1 MNAWHWFSSITR
13 WGAGGSNSRGVATM
27 LESLTK
33 GPRPILDPMDRISE
47 TLFALIMVL
56 TFTCSFSVAGA
67 GREEVRELLIGALGC
82 NLAWGIID
90 AAFYLMGSFSMLGQG
105 ILKLRAL
112 TQATSSAEAHQII
125 ADTLPP
131 VIASVLSSAEL
142 EKLRDKL
149 QRVSGLPTCPHLRRN
164 DWFGAAAVF
173 LIVVLTTLPVLVP
186 FVLVHSA
193 RPALRVSNGVAIVLL
208 FLTGY
213 AFGLHSG
220 HRPVR
225 MGLSMVILGG
235 VMVAITISL
244 GG

>member
-1 MNAWHWFSSITR
+1 MNAWHWFNSITH
-13 WGAGGSNSRGVATM
+13 WEAGGSNSGGLATM
-27 LESLTK
+27 FEFLTDN
-33 GPRPILDPMDRISE
+33 PRRILDPMEKISE
-47 TLFALIMVL
+47 ILFALIIVL

-67 GREEVRELLIGALGC
+67 GRGEVRELLIGAMGC

-112 TQATSSAEAHQII
+112 TQAPSSAEAHQII
-125 ADTLPP
+125 ADALPP
-131 VIASVLSSAEL
+131 LIASVLSHAEL
-142 EKLRDKL
+142 EQLREKLH
-149 QRVSGLPTCPHLRRN
+149 RVSNLPTRPHLPKKRLVRCSP
-164 DWFGAAAVF
+164 VF
-173 LIVVLTTLPVLVP
+173 VIVVSTTLPVLLP

-193 RPALRVSNGVAIVLL
+193 RPALRVSNGLALLML

-213 AFGLHSG
+213 AFGVHSG
-220 HRPVR
+220 HRPLRV
-225 MGLSMVILGG
+225 GLAMVILGV